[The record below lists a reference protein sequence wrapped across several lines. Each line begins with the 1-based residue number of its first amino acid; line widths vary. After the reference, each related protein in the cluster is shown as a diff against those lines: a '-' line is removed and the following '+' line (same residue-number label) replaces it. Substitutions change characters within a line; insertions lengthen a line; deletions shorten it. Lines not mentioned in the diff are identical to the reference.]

1 VTTPRRTPPL
11 TRSQA
16 GRLGWQARRATSTPE
31 ERSRCARMGAVATAR
46 SMAPRR
52 AALAARAHAAAEEA
66 SAAIQAA
73 VARGERL
80 RFNDYAAAR
89 SLPPNRL
96 RAAFVAAHG
105 MTWREVHRR
114 TT

>member
-1 VTTPRRTPPL
+1 MS
-11 TRSQA
+11 RSAA

-31 ERSRCARMGAVATAR
+31 ERSRCARMGAAATAR
-46 SMAPRR
+46 NMAPRR
-52 AALAARAHAAAEEA
+52 TELAARARVAAEEA
-66 SAAIQAA
+66 GAAILVA

-80 RFNDYAAAR
+80 RFNDFAAAR
-89 SLPPNRL
+89 SLPPNRF